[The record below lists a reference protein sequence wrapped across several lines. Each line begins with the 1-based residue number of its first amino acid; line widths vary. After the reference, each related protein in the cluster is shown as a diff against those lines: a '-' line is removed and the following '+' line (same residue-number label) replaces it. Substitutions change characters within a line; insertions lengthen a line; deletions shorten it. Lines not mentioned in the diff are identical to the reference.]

1 MIPGELLIDD
11 GEHELNPGRA
21 KLTIVVANSGDRPI
35 QVGSHYHFAET
46 NGALS
51 FDRAAARGM
60 RLNIPSGTAVRFD
73 TVAQGRRQGVNQAAL
88 DAVGGDHRLTGAQ
101 RRVVAGH
108 AHRHALEGLA
118 RMAAAEMFAPAAPV
132 RRPRRGGDKA
142 AVGRTQGRHVRPPRR
157 QQRHPRAVR
166 TQPRP
171 ARAAQSQHHG
181 VGTDVALALRRG
193 KAQGAVRVPAQPAVA
208 HMHPHAGFAQALQP
222 GTQQRRRLHAF
233 RKDTAGTAGEGGNP
247 QRLHPSPQRFRTEG
261 VEQRRDLPLARTVA
275 GEEAFRRFGMGD
287 VQPAAPGQQELA
299 PHRGH
304 GVEDLH
310 PHPAAG
316 QGLGGHQA
324 GRAAADDGDAGAG
337 GRSRRSG
344 HRRHGGR
351 TEPEL

>member
-1 MIPGELLIDD
+1 MAG
-11 GEHELNPGRA
+11 
-21 KLTIVVANSGDRPI
+21 
-35 QVGSHYHFAET
+35 Q
-46 NGALS
+46 GA
-51 FDRAAARGM
+51 AAARVAHLGEDP
-60 RLNIPSGTAVRFD
+60 LGAAAGGQVDVQHGTAVRFD
-73 TVAQGRRQGVNQAAL
+73 AVTQGCRQGVDQAAL
-88 DAVGGDHRLTGAQ
+88 DAVGGDQRLTGA
-101 RRVVAGH
+101 RRRGVAGH

-157 QQRHPRAVR
+157 QQWHPRAVR

-181 VGTDVALALRRG
+181 VGADVALALRRG
-193 KAQGAVRVPAQPAVA
+193 KAQGAVRVPAGPAVA
-208 HMHPHAGFAQALQP
+208 HMHPHAGLAQALQP
-222 GTQQRRRLHAF
+222 GPQQRRGLHALG
-233 RKDTAGTAGEGGNP
+233 KDAARAAGEGGNP
-247 QRLHPSPQRFRTEG
+247 QRLHPGPQRFRTEG
-261 VEQRRDLPLARTVA
+261 VEQRRDLPLAGPVA

-310 PHPAAG
+310 RHTAAG
-316 QGLGGHQA
+316 QGLGRHQA

-344 HRRHGGR
+344 HR
-351 TEPEL
+351 